1 MSEEKNTDES
11 KVIEIP
17 SSLTVGD
24 LASKL
29 NLESVDV
36 IKQLMRA
43 GYMLSI
49 NQKLEYELASLIA
62 KSFGFNS
69 TQVEL
74 VEEEKQIFKS
84 NIDGEDIKAPV
95 VTILGHV
102 DHGKTTLLDTIRKST
117 VAESEHGGITQKIS
131 AYKLKYKDSFIT
143 FLDTPGHEAFS
154 TLRSRGAKV
163 TDIAI
168 IIIAADDGIMP
179 QTEESIQHAK
189 SAGVPIIIVIS
200 KIDVPAADIEKVK
213 AQLAERE
220 LMVEEWGGEIICVPV
235 SSPKNEGI
243 TELLD
248 YILLVAEVNEFKTDT
263 KVSPKAVIL
272 ESTMDRKQ
280 GIVVKALIQEGILK
294 VGDRFI
300 TNTTK
305 GKVRA
310 LLNDTGKQI
319 KECLPSTPVDILG
332 FESLPQSGELL
343 EWVKSEK
350 EAKTL
355 LSKRKSESKNSNNTT
370 MNLTHAS
377 VEQKEIETIN
387 IIVKADLQGS
397 LDAIIESLNSFNKDS
412 INIAVIHSG
421 LGNVNENDIAMSV
434 ASDSVVYS
442 FNVGIE
448 QGVLEKN
455 KNVNVVVENYN
466 IIYELID
473 SVEERILK
481 SQVIEETLIRQGAA
495 DIKAVFNFDNKPVAG
510 ILINEGKVNSN
521 NRLKI
526 YRNGKEIYFG
536 KIKSLKHYK
545 DDVKELISGQEGG
558 VGVDDFNDFKDGD
571 KIEFF
576 S

>member
-1 MSEEKNTDES
+1 MNENNSES
-11 KVIEIP
+11 KNIEIP
-17 SSLTVGD
+17 RSLTVGD
-24 LASKL
+24 LANKL

-62 KSFGFNS
+62 KSFGFDAS
-69 TQVEL
+69 EVEII
-74 VEEEKQIFKS
+74 EEKKQIFKS
-84 NIDGEDIKAPV
+84 NIDGDEIKAPV

-102 DHGKTTLLDTIRKST
+102 DHGKTTLLDSIRKTT

-131 AYKLKYKDSFIT
+131 AYKLRYKDSFIT

-179 QTEESIQHAK
+179 QTDESINHVK
-189 SAGVPIIIVIS
+189 SSGVPIIIAIS
-200 KIDVPAADIEKVK
+200 KTDLPGADIERVK
-213 AQLAERE
+213 GQLAERE
-220 LMVEEWGGEIICVPV
+220 LMVEEWGGEIICVPI

-243 TELLD
+243 SELLD
-248 YILLVAEVNEFKTDT
+248 YILLVSEVNEFKTDT
-263 KVSPKAVIL
+263 KLPPKAVIL
-272 ESTMDRKQ
+272 ESSVDGKQ

-294 VGDRFI
+294 VGDRFV

-310 LLNDTGKQI
+310 LLNDDGNQV
-319 KECLPSTPVDILG
+319 KECLPSTPIDILG

-343 EWVKSEK
+343 EWVKNEK
-350 EAKTL
+350 DAKNL
-355 LSKRKSESKNSNNTT
+355 LAKKKAETSNTHTNNI
-370 MNLTHAS
+370 NLTHAS
-377 VEQKEIETIN
+377 VEQKQIETIN
-387 IIVKADLQGS
+387 IVVKADLQGS
-397 LDAIIESLNSFNKDS
+397 LDAIIESLNLFNKDS
-412 INIAVIHSG
+412 IKIALIHYG
-421 LGNVNENDIAMSV
+421 IGNVNENDVAMAMASNSV
-434 ASDSVVYS
+434 IYS
-442 FNVGIE
+442 FNLGVE

-455 KNVNVVVENYN
+455 KNNLVKIENYN

-473 SVEERILK
+473 AVEERIK
-481 SQVIEETLIRQGAA
+481 NSIVKEETFVKQGNAE
-495 DIKAVFNFDNKPVAG
+495 IKGVFTFDNKPIAG
-510 ILINEGKVNSN
+510 ILINEGKVNSAYKIKIIRN
-521 NRLKI
+521 N
-526 YRNGKEIYFG
+526 KEIFFG

-545 DDVKELISGQEGG
+545 DDVRELISGQEGG
-558 VGVDDFNDFKDGD
+558 VGVVDFEDFNIGD

>member
-1 MSEEKNTDES
+1 MSENNTDES

-24 LASKL
+24 LANKL
-29 NLESVDV
+29 DLDSVDV

-62 KSFGFNS
+62 KSFGFDS

-74 VEEEKQIFKS
+74 EEEEKQIFKS
-84 NIDGEDIKAPV
+84 NIDGEEIKAPV

-102 DHGKTTLLDTIRKST
+102 DHGKTTLLDTIRQST

-131 AYKLKYKDSFIT
+131 AYKLKYKDSFVT

-179 QTEESIQHAK
+179 QTDESIQHAK

-213 AQLAERE
+213 GQLAERE

-280 GIVVKALIQEGILK
+280 GIVVKALVQEGILK
-294 VGDRFI
+294 VGDRFV

-310 LLNDTGKQI
+310 LLNDSGAQI
-319 KECLPSTPVDILG
+319 KECFPSTPVDIMG

-350 EAKTL
+350 EAKNL
-355 LSKRKSESKNSNNTT
+355 LSKRKSESKKSNNIS

-412 INIAVIHSG
+412 VNIAVIHSG

-455 KNVNVVVENYN
+455 KNVDVVVENYN

-481 SQVIEETLIRQGAA
+481 SQVVEETLIKQGAA
-495 DIKAVFNFDNKPVAG
+495 DIKAVFDFDNKPVAG
-510 ILINEGKVNSN
+510 VLINEGKVNSN

-526 YRNGKEIYFG
+526 YRNGKEIFFG

-545 DDVKELISGQEGG
+545 DDVRELISGQEGG
-558 VGVDDFNDFKDGD
+558 VGVDDFNDFKVGD
-571 KIEFF
+571 KIDFF
-576 S
+576 N

>member
-1 MSEEKNTDES
+1 MNENNSES
-11 KVIEIP
+11 KNIEIP
-17 SSLTVGD
+17 RSLTVGD
-24 LASKL
+24 LANKL

-62 KSFGFNS
+62 KSFGFDAS
-69 TQVEL
+69 EVEII
-74 VEEEKQIFKS
+74 EEKKQIFKS
-84 NIDGEDIKAPV
+84 NIDGDEIKAP
-95 VTILGHV
+95 
-102 DHGKTTLLDTIRKST
+102 

-131 AYKLKYKDSFIT
+131 AYKLRYKDSFIT

-179 QTEESIQHAK
+179 QTDESINHVK
-189 SAGVPIIIVIS
+189 SSGVPIIIAIS
-200 KIDVPAADIEKVK
+200 KTDLPGADIERVK
-213 AQLAERE
+213 GQLAERE
-220 LMVEEWGGEIICVPV
+220 LMVEEWGGEIICVPI

-243 TELLD
+243 SELLD
-248 YILLVAEVNEFKTDT
+248 YILLVSEVNEFKTDT
-263 KVSPKAVIL
+263 KLPPKAVIL
-272 ESTMDRKQ
+272 ESSVDGKQ

-294 VGDRFI
+294 VGDRFV

-310 LLNDTGKQI
+310 LLNDDGNQV
-319 KECLPSTPVDILG
+319 KECLPSTPIDILG

-343 EWVKSEK
+343 EWVKNEK
-350 EAKTL
+350 DAKNL
-355 LSKRKSESKNSNNTT
+355 LAKKKAETSNTHTNNI
-370 MNLTHAS
+370 NLTHAS
-377 VEQKEIETIN
+377 VEQKQIETIN
-387 IIVKADLQGS
+387 IVVKADLQGS
-397 LDAIIESLNSFNKDS
+397 LDAIIESLNLFNKDS
-412 INIAVIHSG
+412 IKIALIHYG
-421 LGNVNENDIAMSV
+421 IGNVNENDVAMAMASNSV
-434 ASDSVVYS
+434 IYS
-442 FNVGIE
+442 FNLGVE

-455 KNVNVVVENYN
+455 KNNLVKIENYN

-473 SVEERILK
+473 AVEERIK
-481 SQVIEETLIRQGAA
+481 NSIVKEETFVKQGNAE
-495 DIKAVFNFDNKPVAG
+495 IKGVFTFDNKPIAG
-510 ILINEGKVNSN
+510 ILINEGKVNSAYKIKIIRN
-521 NRLKI
+521 N
-526 YRNGKEIYFG
+526 KEIFFG

-545 DDVKELISGQEGG
+545 DDVRELISGQEGG
-558 VGVDDFNDFKDGD
+558 VGVVDFEDFNIGD

>member
-1 MSEEKNTDES
+1 MNENNSES
-11 KVIEIP
+11 KNIEIP
-17 SSLTVGD
+17 SNLTVGD
-24 LASKL
+24 LANKL

-49 NQKLEYELASLIA
+49 NQKLEYELAALIA
-62 KSFGFNS
+62 KSFGFDAS
-69 TQVEL
+69 EVEIK
-74 VEEEKQIFKS
+74 EEKKQIFKS
-84 NIDGEDIKAPV
+84 NIDGDEIKAPV

-102 DHGKTTLLDTIRKST
+102 DHGKTTLLDSIRKTT

-131 AYKLKYKDSFIT
+131 AYKLGYKDSFIT

-179 QTEESIQHAK
+179 QTDESINHVK
-189 SAGVPIIIVIS
+189 SSGVPIIIAIS
-200 KIDVPAADIEKVK
+200 KTDLPGADIERVK
-213 AQLAERE
+213 GQLAERE
-220 LMVEEWGGEIICVPV
+220 LMVEEWGGEIICVPI

-243 TELLD
+243 SELLD

-263 KVSPKAVIL
+263 KLPPKAVIL
-272 ESTMDRKQ
+272 ESSMDGKQ

-294 VGDRFI
+294 VGDRFV

-310 LLNDTGKQI
+310 LLNDDGNQV
-319 KECLPSTPVDILG
+319 KECLPSTPIDILG

-343 EWVKSEK
+343 EWVKNEK
-350 EAKTL
+350 DAKNL
-355 LSKRKSESKNSNNTT
+355 LAKKKAETSNTHTNNI
-370 MNLTHAS
+370 NLTHAS
-377 VEQKEIETIN
+377 VEQKQIETIN
-387 IIVKADLQGS
+387 IVVKADLQGS
-397 LDAIIESLNSFNKDS
+397 LDAIIESLNIFNKDS
-412 INIAVIHSG
+412 IKIALIHYG
-421 LGNVNENDIAMSV
+421 IGNVNENDVAMAMASNSV
-434 ASDSVVYS
+434 IYS
-442 FNVGIE
+442 FNLGIE

-455 KNVNVVVENYN
+455 KNDLVKIENYN

-473 SVEERILK
+473 AVEERITNSIVK
-481 SQVIEETLIRQGAA
+481 EETFVKQGNAE
-495 DIKAVFNFDNKPVAG
+495 IKAVFTFDNKPIAG
-510 ILINEGKVNSN
+510 ILINEGKVNSAYKIKIIRN
-521 NRLKI
+521 N
-526 YRNGKEIYFG
+526 KEIFFG

-545 DDVKELISGQEGG
+545 DDVRELISGQEGG
-558 VGVDDFNDFKDGD
+558 VGVVDFENFNIGD
-571 KIEFF
+571 KVEFF

>member
-1 MSEEKNTDES
+1 MSENNTDES

-24 LASKL
+24 LANKL
-29 NLESVDV
+29 DLDSVDV

-62 KSFGFNS
+62 KSFGFDS

-74 VEEEKQIFKS
+74 EEEEKQIFKS
-84 NIDGEDIKAPV
+84 NIDGEEIKAPV

-102 DHGKTTLLDTIRKST
+102 DHGKTTLLDTIRQST

-131 AYKLKYKDSFIT
+131 AYKLKYKDSFVT

-179 QTEESIQHAK
+179 QTDESIQHAK

-213 AQLAERE
+213 GQLAERE

-280 GIVVKALIQEGILK
+280 GIVVKALVQEGILK
-294 VGDRFI
+294 VGDRFV

-310 LLNDTGKQI
+310 LLNDSGAQI
-319 KECLPSTPVDILG
+319 KECFPSTPVDIMG

-350 EAKTL
+350 EAKNL
-355 LSKRKSESKNSNNTT
+355 LSKRKSESKKSNNIS

-412 INIAVIHSG
+412 VNIAVIHSG

-455 KNVNVVVENYN
+455 KNVDVVVENYN

-481 SQVIEETLIRQGAA
+481 SQVVEETLIKQGAA
-495 DIKAVFNFDNKPVAG
+495 DIKAVFDFDNKPVAG
-510 ILINEGKVNSN
+510 VLINEGKVNSN

-526 YRNGKEIYFG
+526 YRNGKEMFFG

-545 DDVKELISGQEGG
+545 DDVRELISGQEGG
-558 VGVDDFNDFKDGD
+558 VGVDEFNDFKVGD

-576 S
+576 N

>member
-1 MSEEKNTDES
+1 MSENNTDES

-24 LASKL
+24 LANKL
-29 NLESVDV
+29 DLDSVDV

-62 KSFGFNS
+62 KSFGFDS

-74 VEEEKQIFKS
+74 EEEEKQIFKS
-84 NIDGEDIKAPV
+84 NIDGEEIKAPV

-102 DHGKTTLLDTIRKST
+102 DHGKTTLLDTIRQST

-131 AYKLKYKDSFIT
+131 AYKLKYKDSFVT

-179 QTEESIQHAK
+179 QTDESIQHAK

-213 AQLAERE
+213 GQLAERE

-280 GIVVKALIQEGILK
+280 GIVVKALVQEGILK
-294 VGDRFI
+294 VGDRFV

-310 LLNDTGKQI
+310 LLNDSGAQI

-350 EAKTL
+350 EAKNL
-355 LSKRKSESKNSNNTT
+355 LSKRKSESKKSNNIS

-412 INIAVIHSG
+412 VNIAVIHSG

-455 KNVNVVVENYN
+455 KNVDVVVENYN

-481 SQVIEETLIRQGAA
+481 SQVVEETLIKQGAA
-495 DIKAVFNFDNKPVAG
+495 DIKAVFDFDNKPVAG
-510 ILINEGKVNSN
+510 VLINEGKVNSN

-526 YRNGKEIYFG
+526 YRNGKEIFFG

-545 DDVKELISGQEGG
+545 DDVRELISGQEGG
-558 VGVDDFNDFKDGD
+558 VGVDEFNDFKVGD

-576 S
+576 N

>member
-1 MSEEKNTDES
+1 MSENNTDES

-24 LASKL
+24 LANKL
-29 NLESVDV
+29 DLDSVDV

-62 KSFGFNS
+62 KSFGFDS

-74 VEEEKQIFKS
+74 EEEEKQIFKS
-84 NIDGEDIKAPV
+84 NIDGEEIKAPV

-102 DHGKTTLLDTIRKST
+102 DHGKTTLLDTIRQST

-131 AYKLKYKDSFIT
+131 AYKLKYKDSFVT

-179 QTEESIQHAK
+179 QTDESIQHAK

-213 AQLAERE
+213 GQLAERE

-280 GIVVKALIQEGILK
+280 GIVVKALVQEGILK
-294 VGDRFI
+294 VGDRFV

-310 LLNDTGKQI
+310 LLNDSGTQI
-319 KECLPSTPVDILG
+319 KECFPSTPVDIMG

-350 EAKTL
+350 EAKNL
-355 LSKRKSESKNSNNTT
+355 LSKRKSESKKSNNIS

-455 KNVNVVVENYN
+455 KNVDVVVENYN

-481 SQVIEETLIRQGAA
+481 SQVVEETLIKQGAA
-495 DIKAVFNFDNKPVAG
+495 DIKAVFDFDNKPVAG
-510 ILINEGKVNSN
+510 VLINEGKVNSN

-526 YRNGKEIYFG
+526 YRNGKEIFFG

-545 DDVKELISGQEGG
+545 DDVRELISGQEGG
-558 VGVDDFNDFKDGD
+558 VGVDEFNDFKVGD

-576 S
+576 N

>member
-1 MSEEKNTDES
+1 MNENNSES
-11 KVIEIP
+11 KNIEIP
-17 SSLTVGD
+17 SNLTVGD
-24 LASKL
+24 LANKL

-49 NQKLEYELASLIA
+49 NQKLEYELAALIA
-62 KSFGFNS
+62 KSFGFDAS
-69 TQVEL
+69 EVEIK
-74 VEEEKQIFKS
+74 EEKKQIFKS
-84 NIDGEDIKAPV
+84 NIDGDEIKAPV

-102 DHGKTTLLDTIRKST
+102 DHGKTTLLDSIRKTT

-131 AYKLKYKDSFIT
+131 AYKLGYKDSFIT

-179 QTEESIQHAK
+179 QTDESINHVK
-189 SAGVPIIIVIS
+189 SSGVPIIIAIS
-200 KIDVPAADIEKVK
+200 KTDLPGADIERVK
-213 AQLAERE
+213 GQLAERE
-220 LMVEEWGGEIICVPV
+220 LMVEEWGGEIICVPI

-243 TELLD
+243 SELLD

-263 KVSPKAVIL
+263 KLPPKAVIL
-272 ESTMDRKQ
+272 ESSMDGKQ

-294 VGDRFI
+294 VGDRFV

-310 LLNDTGKQI
+310 LLNDDGNQV
-319 KECLPSTPVDILG
+319 KECLPSTPIDILG

-343 EWVKSEK
+343 EWVKNEK
-350 EAKTL
+350 DAKNL
-355 LSKRKSESKNSNNTT
+355 LAKKKAETSNTHTNNI
-370 MNLTHAS
+370 NLTHAS
-377 VEQKEIETIN
+377 VEQKQIETIN
-387 IIVKADLQGS
+387 IVVKADLQGS
-397 LDAIIESLNSFNKDS
+397 LDAIIESLNLFNKDS
-412 INIAVIHSG
+412 IKIALIHYG
-421 LGNVNENDIAMSV
+421 IGNVNENDVAMAMASNSV
-434 ASDSVVYS
+434 IYS
-442 FNVGIE
+442 FNLGVE

-455 KNVNVVVENYN
+455 KNNLVKIENYN

-473 SVEERILK
+473 AVEERITNSIVK
-481 SQVIEETLIRQGAA
+481 EETFVKQGNAE
-495 DIKAVFNFDNKPVAG
+495 IKAVFTFDNKPIAG
-510 ILINEGKVNSN
+510 ILINEGKVNSAYK
-521 NRLKI
+521 LKI
-526 YRNGKEIYFG
+526 IRNNKEIFFG

-545 DDVKELISGQEGG
+545 DDVRELISGQEGG
-558 VGVDDFNDFKDGD
+558 VGVVDFENFNIGD
-571 KIEFF
+571 KVEFF

>member
-1 MSEEKNTDES
+1 MNEKKTDES

-24 LASKL
+24 LANKL
-29 NLESVDV
+29 NLDSVDV

-62 KSFGFNS
+62 KSFGFESN
-69 TQVEL
+69 QIEL
-74 VEEEKQIFKS
+74 PSEEKQIFQS
-84 NIDGEDIKAPV
+84 NLDGDDIKAPV

-117 VAESEHGGITQKIS
+117 VAESEHGGITQKLS
-131 AYKLKYKDSFIT
+131 AYKLRYNDSFIT

-200 KIDVPAADIEKVK
+200 KIDVPGADIDKVK

-220 LMVEEWGGEIICVPV
+220 LMVEEWGGETICVHV
-235 SSPKNEGI
+235 SSPKKEGI

-263 KVSPKAVIL
+263 KVPPKAIIL
-272 ESTMDRKQ
+272 ESTIDKKQ

-294 VGDRFI
+294 VGDRFV

-310 LLNDTGKQI
+310 LLDDNGKQV
-319 KECLPSTPVDILG
+319 KACLPSTPIDILG
-332 FESLPQSGELL
+332 FESLPQSGELI

-350 EAKTL
+350 EAKKIL
-355 LSKRKSESKNSNNTT
+355 LKRTKETTQSSNNI
-370 MNLTHAS
+370 NLTHAS
-377 VEQKEIETIN
+377 VEQKKIDTIN

-412 INIAVIHSG
+412 IHIALIHYG
-421 LGNVNENDIAMSV
+421 IGNVNENDISMSV
-434 ASDSVVYS
+434 ASDSVIYA
-442 FNVGIE
+442 FNVGVE

-455 KNVNVVVENYN
+455 KNDTVIIESYN

-473 SVEERILK
+473 AVEERILK
-481 SQVIEETLIRQGAA
+481 SEVVEETL
-495 DIKAVFNFDNKPVAG
+495 V
-510 ILINEGKVNSN
+510 
-521 NRLKI
+521 
-526 YRNGKEIYFG
+526 
-536 KIKSLKHYK
+536 
-545 DDVKELISGQEGG
+545 
-558 VGVDDFNDFKDGD
+558 
-571 KIEFF
+571 
-576 S
+576 

>member
-1 MSEEKNTDES
+1 MSENNTNES

-24 LASKL
+24 LANKL
-29 NLESVDV
+29 DLDSVDV

-62 KSFGFNS
+62 KSFGFDS

-74 VEEEKQIFKS
+74 EEEEKQIFKS
-84 NIDGEDIKAPV
+84 NIDGEEIKAPV

-102 DHGKTTLLDTIRKST
+102 DHGKTTLLDTIRQST

-131 AYKLKYKDSFIT
+131 AYKLKYKDSFVT

-179 QTEESIQHAK
+179 QTDESIQHAK

-213 AQLAERE
+213 GQLAERE

-272 ESTMDRKQ
+272 ESAMDRQQ
-280 GIVVKALIQEGILK
+280 GIVVKALVQEGILK
-294 VGDRFI
+294 VGDRFV

-310 LLNDTGKQI
+310 LLNDSGAQI
-319 KECLPSTPVDILG
+319 KECFPSTPVDIMG

-350 EAKTL
+350 EAKKL
-355 LSKRKSESKNSNNTT
+355 LSKRKSESKKSNNIS

-397 LDAIIESLNSFNKDS
+397 LDAIIESLNSFNKDV

-455 KNVNVVVENYN
+455 KNVDVVVENYN

-481 SQVIEETLIRQGAA
+481 SQVVEETLIKQGAA
-495 DIKAVFNFDNKPVAG
+495 DIKAVFDFDNKPVAG
-510 ILINEGKVNSN
+510 VLINEGKVNSN

-526 YRNGKEIYFG
+526 YRNGKEMFFG

-545 DDVKELISGQEGG
+545 DDVRELISGQEGG
-558 VGVDDFNDFKDGD
+558 VGVDEFNDFKVGD

-576 S
+576 N

>member
-29 NLESVDV
+29 NLDSVDV

-62 KSFGFNS
+62 KSFGFDS
-69 TQVEL
+69 TQVESL
-74 VEEEKQIFKS
+74 EEEKQIFKS
-84 NIDGEDIKAPV
+84 NIDGEEIKAPV

-220 LMVEEWGGEIICVPV
+220 LMVEEWGGEVICVPV

-294 VGDRFI
+294 VGDRFV

-355 LSKRKSESKNSNNTT
+355 LSKRKSESKNLNNTT

-455 KNVNVVVENYN
+455 KNVNVVIENYN

>member
-1 MSEEKNTDES
+1 M
-11 KVIEIP
+11 
-17 SSLTVGD
+17 
-24 LASKL
+24 
-29 NLESVDV
+29 
-36 IKQLMRA
+36 
-43 GYMLSI
+43 
-49 NQKLEYELASLIA
+49 
-62 KSFGFNS
+62 
-69 TQVEL
+69 
-74 VEEEKQIFKS
+74 
-84 NIDGEDIKAPV
+84 
-95 VTILGHV
+95 
-102 DHGKTTLLDTIRKST
+102 
-117 VAESEHGGITQKIS
+117 
-131 AYKLKYKDSFIT
+131 
-143 FLDTPGHEAFS
+143 
-154 TLRSRGAKV
+154 
-163 TDIAI
+163 

-179 QTEESIQHAK
+179 QTDESIQHAK

-213 AQLAERE
+213 GQLAERE

-280 GIVVKALIQEGILK
+280 GIVVKALVQEGILK
-294 VGDRFI
+294 VGDRFV

-310 LLNDTGKQI
+310 LLNDSGAQI
-319 KECLPSTPVDILG
+319 KECFPSTPVDIMG

-350 EAKTL
+350 EAKNS
-355 LSKRKSESKNSNNTT
+355 LSKRKSESKKSNNIS

-412 INIAVIHSG
+412 VNIAVIHSG

-455 KNVNVVVENYN
+455 KNVDVVVENYN

-481 SQVIEETLIRQGAA
+481 SQVVEETLIKQGAA
-495 DIKAVFNFDNKPVAG
+495 DIKAVFDFDNKPVAG
-510 ILINEGKVNSN
+510 VLINEGKVNSN

-526 YRNGKEIYFG
+526 YRNGKEIFFG

-545 DDVKELISGQEGG
+545 DDVRELISGQEGG
-558 VGVDDFNDFKDGD
+558 VGVDEFNDFKVGD

-576 S
+576 N

>member
-1 MSEEKNTDES
+1 MSENNTNES

-24 LASKL
+24 LANKL
-29 NLESVDV
+29 DLDSVDV

-62 KSFGFNS
+62 KSFGFDS

-74 VEEEKQIFKS
+74 EEEEKQIFKS
-84 NIDGEDIKAPV
+84 NIDGEEIKAPV

-131 AYKLKYKDSFIT
+131 AYKLKYKDSFVT

-179 QTEESIQHAK
+179 QTDESIQHAK

-213 AQLAERE
+213 GQLAERE

-272 ESTMDRKQ
+272 ESAMDRQQ
-280 GIVVKALIQEGILK
+280 GIVVKALVQEGILK
-294 VGDRFI
+294 VGDRFV

-310 LLNDTGKQI
+310 LLNDSGAQI
-319 KECLPSTPVDILG
+319 KECFPSTPVDIMG

-350 EAKTL
+350 EAKNL
-355 LSKRKSESKNSNNTT
+355 LSKRKSESKKSNNIS

-412 INIAVIHSG
+412 VNIAVIHSG

-455 KNVNVVVENYN
+455 KNVDVVVENYN

-481 SQVIEETLIRQGAA
+481 SQVVEETLIKQGAA
-495 DIKAVFNFDNKPVAG
+495 DIKAVFDFDNKPVAG
-510 ILINEGKVNSN
+510 VLINEGKVNSN

-526 YRNGKEIYFG
+526 YRNGKEIFFG

-545 DDVKELISGQEGG
+545 DDVRELISGQEGG
-558 VGVDDFNDFKDGD
+558 VGVDEFNDFKVGD

-576 S
+576 N

>member
-1 MSEEKNTDES
+1 MNEKKTDES

-24 LASKL
+24 LANKL
-29 NLESVDV
+29 NLDSVDV

-62 KSFGFNS
+62 KSFGFESN
-69 TQVEL
+69 QIEL
-74 VEEEKQIFKS
+74 PSEEKQIFQS
-84 NIDGEDIKAPV
+84 NLDGDDIKAPV

-117 VAESEHGGITQKIS
+117 VAESEHGGITQKLS
-131 AYKLKYKDSFIT
+131 AYKLRYNDSFIT

-200 KIDVPAADIEKVK
+200 KIDVPGADIDKVN

-220 LMVEEWGGEIICVPV
+220 LMVEEWGGETICVHV
-235 SSPKNEGI
+235 SSPKKEGI

-263 KVSPKAVIL
+263 KVPPKAIIL
-272 ESTMDRKQ
+272 ESTIDKKQ
-280 GIVVKALIQEGILK
+280 GIVVKGLIQEGILK
-294 VGDRFI
+294 VGDRFV

-310 LLNDTGKQI
+310 LLDDNGKQV
-319 KECLPSTPVDILG
+319 KECLPSTPIDILG
-332 FESLPQSGELL
+332 FESLPQSGELI

-350 EAKTL
+350 EAKKIL
-355 LSKRKSESKNSNNTT
+355 LKRTKETTQSSNNI
-370 MNLTHAS
+370 NLTHAS
-377 VEQKEIETIN
+377 VEQKKIDTIN

-412 INIAVIHSG
+412 IHIALIHYG
-421 LGNVNENDIAMSV
+421 IGNVNENDISMSV
-434 ASDSVVYS
+434 ASDSVIYA
-442 FNVGIE
+442 FNVGVE

-455 KNVNVVVENYN
+455 KNDSVIIESYN

-473 SVEERILK
+473 AVEERILK
-481 SQVIEETLIRQGAA
+481 SEVVEETLVKNGSA
-495 DIKAVFNFDNKPVAG
+495 DIKAVFDFDNQPVAG
-510 ILINEGKVNSN
+510 ILINEGKVTST
-521 NRLKI
+521 NRLKVF
-526 YRNGKEIYFG
+526 RKGTEIYFG

-558 VGVDDFNDFKDGD
+558 VGVADFNDFKVGD
-571 KIEFF
+571 KIEFYN
-576 S
+576 

>member
-1 MSEEKNTDES
+1 MNENNSES
-11 KVIEIP
+11 KNIEIP
-17 SSLTVGD
+17 SNLTVGD
-24 LASKL
+24 LANKL

-62 KSFGFNS
+62 KSFGFDAS
-69 TQVEL
+69 EVEII
-74 VEEEKQIFKS
+74 EEKKQIFKS
-84 NIDGEDIKAPV
+84 NIDGDEIKAPV

-102 DHGKTTLLDTIRKST
+102 DHGKTTLLDSIRKTT

-131 AYKLKYKDSFIT
+131 AYKLGYKDSFIT

-179 QTEESIQHAK
+179 QTDESINHVK
-189 SAGVPIIIVIS
+189 SSGVPIIIAIS
-200 KIDVPAADIEKVK
+200 KTDLPGADIERVK
-213 AQLAERE
+213 GQLAERE
-220 LMVEEWGGEIICVPV
+220 LMVEEWGGEIICVPI

-243 TELLD
+243 SELLD
-248 YILLVAEVNEFKTDT
+248 YILLVSEVNEFKTDT
-263 KVSPKAVIL
+263 KLPPKAVIL
-272 ESTMDRKQ
+272 ESSVDGKQ

-294 VGDRFI
+294 VGDRFV

-310 LLNDTGKQI
+310 LLNDDGNQV
-319 KECLPSTPVDILG
+319 KECLPSTPIDILG

-343 EWVKSEK
+343 EWVKNEK
-350 EAKTL
+350 DAKNL
-355 LSKRKSESKNSNNTT
+355 LAKKKAETSNTHTNNI
-370 MNLTHAS
+370 NLTHAS
-377 VEQKEIETIN
+377 VEQKQIETIN
-387 IIVKADLQGS
+387 IVVKADLQGS
-397 LDAIIESLNSFNKDS
+397 LDAIIESLNLFNKDS
-412 INIAVIHSG
+412 IKIALIHYG
-421 LGNVNENDIAMSV
+421 IGNVNENDVAMAMASNSV
-434 ASDSVVYS
+434 IYS
-442 FNVGIE
+442 FNLGIE

-455 KNVNVVVENYN
+455 KNDLVKIENYN

-473 SVEERILK
+473 AVEERITNSIVK
-481 SQVIEETLIRQGAA
+481 EETFVKQGNAE
-495 DIKAVFNFDNKPVAG
+495 IKAVFTFDNKPIAG
-510 ILINEGKVNSN
+510 ILINEGKVNSAYK
-521 NRLKI
+521 LKI
-526 YRNGKEIYFG
+526 IRNNKEIFFG

-545 DDVKELISGQEGG
+545 DDVRELISGQEGG
-558 VGVDDFNDFKDGD
+558 VGVVDFENFNIGD

>member
-1 MSEEKNTDES
+1 MSENNTDES

-24 LASKL
+24 LANKL
-29 NLESVDV
+29 DLDSVDV

-62 KSFGFNS
+62 KSFGFDS

-74 VEEEKQIFKS
+74 EEEEKQIFKS
-84 NIDGEDIKAPV
+84 NIDGEEIKAPV

-102 DHGKTTLLDTIRKST
+102 DHGKTTLLDTIRQST

-131 AYKLKYKDSFIT
+131 AYKLKYKDSIVT

-179 QTEESIQHAK
+179 QTDESIQHAK

-213 AQLAERE
+213 GQLAERE

-280 GIVVKALIQEGILK
+280 GIVVKALVQEGILK
-294 VGDRFI
+294 VGDRFV

-310 LLNDTGKQI
+310 LLNDSGAQI
-319 KECLPSTPVDILG
+319 KECFPSTPVDIMG

-350 EAKTL
+350 EAKNL
-355 LSKRKSESKNSNNTT
+355 LSKRKSESKKSNNIS

-412 INIAVIHSG
+412 VNIAVIHSG

-455 KNVNVVVENYN
+455 KNVDVVVENYN

-481 SQVIEETLIRQGAA
+481 SQVVEETLIKQGAA
-495 DIKAVFNFDNKPVAG
+495 DIKAVFDFDNKPVAG
-510 ILINEGKVNSN
+510 VLINEGKVNSN

-526 YRNGKEIYFG
+526 YRNGKEIFFG

-545 DDVKELISGQEGG
+545 DDVRELISGQEGG
-558 VGVDDFNDFKDGD
+558 VGVDEFNDFKVGD

-576 S
+576 N

>member
-1 MSEEKNTDES
+1 MNENNSES
-11 KVIEIP
+11 KNIEIP
-17 SSLTVGD
+17 SNLTVGD
-24 LASKL
+24 LANKL

-49 NQKLEYELASLIA
+49 NQKLEYELAALIA
-62 KSFGFNS
+62 KSFGFDAS
-69 TQVEL
+69 EVEIK
-74 VEEEKQIFKS
+74 EEKKQIFKS
-84 NIDGEDIKAPV
+84 NIDGDEIKAPV

-102 DHGKTTLLDTIRKST
+102 DHGKTTLLDSIRKTT

-131 AYKLKYKDSFIT
+131 AYKLGYKDSFIT

-179 QTEESIQHAK
+179 QTDESINHVK
-189 SAGVPIIIVIS
+189 SSGVPIIIAIS
-200 KIDVPAADIEKVK
+200 KTDLPGADIERVK
-213 AQLAERE
+213 GQLAERE
-220 LMVEEWGGEIICVPV
+220 LMVEEWGGEIICVPI

-243 TELLD
+243 SELLD

-263 KVSPKAVIL
+263 KLPPKAVIL
-272 ESTMDRKQ
+272 ESSMDGKQ

-294 VGDRFI
+294 VGDRFV

-310 LLNDTGKQI
+310 LLNDDGNQV
-319 KECLPSTPVDILG
+319 KECLPSTPIDILG

-343 EWVKSEK
+343 EWVKNEK
-350 EAKTL
+350 DAKNL
-355 LSKRKSESKNSNNTT
+355 LAKKKAETSNTHTNNI
-370 MNLTHAS
+370 NLMHAS
-377 VEQKEIETIN
+377 VEQKQIETIN
-387 IIVKADLQGS
+387 IVVKADLQGS
-397 LDAIIESLNSFNKDS
+397 LDAIIESLNLFNKDS
-412 INIAVIHSG
+412 IKIALIHYG
-421 LGNVNENDIAMSV
+421 IGNVNENDVAMAMASNSV
-434 ASDSVVYS
+434 IYS
-442 FNVGIE
+442 FNLGIE

-455 KNVNVVVENYN
+455 KNDLVKIENYN

-473 SVEERILK
+473 AVEERITNSIVK
-481 SQVIEETLIRQGAA
+481 EETFVKQGNAE
-495 DIKAVFNFDNKPVAG
+495 IKAVFTFDNKPIAG
-510 ILINEGKVNSN
+510 ILINEGKVNSAYKIKIIRN
-521 NRLKI
+521 N
-526 YRNGKEIYFG
+526 KEIFFG

-545 DDVKELISGQEGG
+545 DDVRELISGQEGG
-558 VGVDDFNDFKDGD
+558 VGVVDFENFNIGD
-571 KIEFF
+571 KVEFF

>member
-455 KNVNVVVENYN
+455 KNVNVAVENYN

>member
-1 MSEEKNTDES
+1 MSEKKIDES

-24 LASKL
+24 LANKL
-29 NLESVDV
+29 NLDSVDV

-62 KSFGFNS
+62 KSFGFESN
-69 TQVEL
+69 QIEL
-74 VEEEKQIFKS
+74 PSEEKQIFQS
-84 NIDGEDIKAPV
+84 NLDGDDIKAPV

-117 VAESEHGGITQKIS
+117 VAESEHGGITQKLS
-131 AYKLKYKDSFIT
+131 AYKLRYNDSFIT

-200 KIDVPAADIEKVK
+200 KTDVPGADIDKVK

-220 LMVEEWGGEIICVPV
+220 LMVEEWGGETICVHV

-248 YILLVAEVNEFKTDT
+248 YILLVAEVNEFKTDI
-263 KVSPKAVIL
+263 KVPPKAIIL
-272 ESTMDRKQ
+272 ESTMDKKQ

-294 VGDRFI
+294 VGDRFV

-310 LLNDTGKQI
+310 LLDDNGNQV
-319 KECLPSTPVDILG
+319 KECLPSTPIDILG
-332 FESLPQSGELL
+332 FESLPQSGELI

-350 EAKTL
+350 DAKKIL
-355 LSKRKSESKNSNNTT
+355 LKRTKETAQSSNNI
-370 MNLTHAS
+370 NLTHAS
-377 VEQKEIETIN
+377 VEQKKIETIN

-412 INIAVIHSG
+412 IHIALINYG
-421 LGNVNENDIAMSV
+421 IGNVNENDISMSV
-434 ASDSVVYS
+434 ASDSVIYA
-442 FNVGIE
+442 FNVGVE

-455 KNVNVVVENYN
+455 KNDTVIIESYN
-466 IIYELID
+466 IIYELLD
-473 SVEERILK
+473 AVEERILK
-481 SQVIEETLIRQGAA
+481 SEIVEETLVKNGSA
-495 DIKAVFNFDNKPVAG
+495 DIKAVFDFDNQPVAG
-510 ILINEGKVNSN
+510 ILINEGKVTSS
-521 NRLKI
+521 NRLKVF
-526 YRNGKEIYFG
+526 RKGAEIYFG

-558 VGVDDFNDFKDGD
+558 VGVADFTDFKVGD
-571 KIEFF
+571 KIEFYN
-576 S
+576 

>member
-1 MSEEKNTDES
+1 MSENNTNES

-24 LASKL
+24 LANKL
-29 NLESVDV
+29 DLDSVDV

-74 VEEEKQIFKS
+74 EEEEKQIFKS
-84 NIDGEDIKAPV
+84 NIDGEEIKAPV

-102 DHGKTTLLDTIRKST
+102 DHGKTTLLDTIRQST

-131 AYKLKYKDSFIT
+131 AYKLKYKDSFVT

-179 QTEESIQHAK
+179 QTDESIQHAK

-213 AQLAERE
+213 GQLAERE

-280 GIVVKALIQEGILK
+280 GIVVKALVQEGILK
-294 VGDRFI
+294 VGDRFV

-310 LLNDTGKQI
+310 LLNDSGAQI
-319 KECLPSTPVDILG
+319 KECFPSTPVDIMG

-350 EAKTL
+350 EAKKL
-355 LSKRKSESKNSNNTT
+355 LSKRKSESKKSNNIS

-397 LDAIIESLNSFNKDS
+397 LDAIIESLNSFNKDV

-455 KNVNVVVENYN
+455 KNVDVVVENYN

-481 SQVIEETLIRQGAA
+481 SQVVEETLIKQGAA
-495 DIKAVFNFDNKPVAG
+495 DIKAVFDFDNKPVAG
-510 ILINEGKVNSN
+510 VLINEGKVNSN

-526 YRNGKEIYFG
+526 YRNGKEMFFG

-545 DDVKELISGQEGG
+545 DDVRELISGQEGG
-558 VGVDDFNDFKDGD
+558 VGVDEFNDFKVGD

-576 S
+576 N

>member
-1 MSEEKNTDES
+1 MNENNSES
-11 KVIEIP
+11 KNIEIP
-17 SSLTVGD
+17 SNLTVGD
-24 LASKL
+24 LANKL

-49 NQKLEYELASLIA
+49 NQKLEYELAALIA
-62 KSFGFNS
+62 KSFGFDAS
-69 TQVEL
+69 EVEIK
-74 VEEEKQIFKS
+74 EEKKQIFKS
-84 NIDGEDIKAPV
+84 NIDGDEIKAPV

-102 DHGKTTLLDTIRKST
+102 DHGKTTLLDSIRKTT

-131 AYKLKYKDSFIT
+131 AYKLGYKDSFIT

-179 QTEESIQHAK
+179 QTDESINHVK
-189 SAGVPIIIVIS
+189 SSGVPIIIAIS
-200 KIDVPAADIEKVK
+200 KTDLPGADIERVK
-213 AQLAERE
+213 GQLAERE
-220 LMVEEWGGEIICVPV
+220 LMVEEWGGEIICVPI

-243 TELLD
+243 SELLD

-263 KVSPKAVIL
+263 KLPPKAVIL
-272 ESTMDRKQ
+272 ESSMDGKQ

-294 VGDRFI
+294 VGDRFV

-310 LLNDTGKQI
+310 LLNDDGNQV
-319 KECLPSTPVDILG
+319 KECLPSTPIDILG

-343 EWVKSEK
+343 EWVKNEK
-350 EAKTL
+350 DAKNL
-355 LSKRKSESKNSNNTT
+355 LAKKKAETSNTHTNNI
-370 MNLTHAS
+370 NLMHAS
-377 VEQKEIETIN
+377 VEQKQIETIN
-387 IIVKADLQGS
+387 IVVKADLQGS
-397 LDAIIESLNSFNKDS
+397 LDAIIESLNLFNKDS
-412 INIAVIHSG
+412 IKIALIHYG
-421 LGNVNENDIAMSV
+421 IGNVNENDVAMAMASNSV
-434 ASDSVVYS
+434 IYS
-442 FNVGIE
+442 FNLGIE

-455 KNVNVVVENYN
+455 KNDLVKIENYN

-473 SVEERILK
+473 AVEERITNSIVK
-481 SQVIEETLIRQGAA
+481 EETFVKQGNAE
-495 DIKAVFNFDNKPVAG
+495 IKAVFTFDNKPIAG
-510 ILINEGKVNSN
+510 ILINEGKVNSAYK
-521 NRLKI
+521 LKI
-526 YRNGKEIYFG
+526 IRNNKEIFFG

-545 DDVKELISGQEGG
+545 DDVRELISGQEGG
-558 VGVDDFNDFKDGD
+558 VGVVDFENFNIGD

>member
-1 MSEEKNTDES
+1 MSENNTNES

-24 LASKL
+24 LANKL
-29 NLESVDV
+29 DLDSVDV

-62 KSFGFNS
+62 KSFGFDS

-74 VEEEKQIFKS
+74 EEEEKQIFKS
-84 NIDGEDIKAPV
+84 NIDGEEIKAPV

-131 AYKLKYKDSFIT
+131 AYKLKYKDSFVT

-179 QTEESIQHAK
+179 QTDESIQHAK

-213 AQLAERE
+213 GQLAERE

-272 ESTMDRKQ
+272 ESAMDRQQ
-280 GIVVKALIQEGILK
+280 GIVVKALVQEGILK
-294 VGDRFI
+294 VGDRFV

-310 LLNDTGKQI
+310 LLNDSGAQI
-319 KECLPSTPVDILG
+319 KECFPSTPVDIMG

-350 EAKTL
+350 EAKNL
-355 LSKRKSESKNSNNTT
+355 LSKRKSESKKSNNIS

-412 INIAVIHSG
+412 VNIAVIHSG

-455 KNVNVVVENYN
+455 KNVDVVVENYN

-481 SQVIEETLIRQGAA
+481 SQVVEETLIKQGAA
-495 DIKAVFNFDNKPVAG
+495 DIKAVFDFDNKPVAG
-510 ILINEGKVNSN
+510 VLINEGKVNSN

-526 YRNGKEIYFG
+526 YRNGKEMFFG

-545 DDVKELISGQEGG
+545 DDVRELISGQEGG
-558 VGVDDFNDFKDGD
+558 VGVDEFNDFKVGD

-576 S
+576 N

>member
-62 KSFGFNS
+62 KSFGFDS
-69 TQVEL
+69 TQVESL
-74 VEEEKQIFKS
+74 EEEKQIFKS
-84 NIDGEDIKAPV
+84 NIDGEEIKAPV

-294 VGDRFI
+294 VGDRFV

-355 LSKRKSESKNSNNTT
+355 LSKRKSESKNLNNTT

-455 KNVNVVVENYN
+455 KNVNVVIENYN

>member
-1 MSEEKNTDES
+1 MSENNTDES

-24 LASKL
+24 LANKL
-29 NLESVDV
+29 DLDSVDV

-62 KSFGFNS
+62 KSFGFDS

-74 VEEEKQIFKS
+74 EEEEKQIFKS
-84 NIDGEDIKAPV
+84 NIDGEEIKAPV

-131 AYKLKYKDSFIT
+131 AYKLKYKDSFVT

-179 QTEESIQHAK
+179 QTDESIQHAK

-213 AQLAERE
+213 GQLAERE

-280 GIVVKALIQEGILK
+280 GIVVKALVQEGILK
-294 VGDRFI
+294 VGDRFV

-310 LLNDTGKQI
+310 LLNDSGAQI
-319 KECLPSTPVDILG
+319 KECFPSTPVDIMG

-350 EAKTL
+350 EAKNL
-355 LSKRKSESKNSNNTT
+355 LSKRKSESKKSNNIS

-412 INIAVIHSG
+412 VNIAVIHSG

-455 KNVNVVVENYN
+455 KNVDVVVENYN

-481 SQVIEETLIRQGAA
+481 SQVVEETLIKQGAA
-495 DIKAVFNFDNKPVAG
+495 DIKAVFDFDNKPVAG
-510 ILINEGKVNSN
+510 VLINEGKVNSN

-526 YRNGKEIYFG
+526 YRNGKEIFFG

-545 DDVKELISGQEGG
+545 DDVRELISGQEGG
-558 VGVDDFNDFKDGD
+558 VGVDEFNDFKVGD

-576 S
+576 N